1 MTRVSKIIPPQI
13 QDRYPKMM
21 VRKMYISPF
30 KHGVMLGI
38 YVKFQRF
45 LRHVYSEAWG
55 HDPFFRIW
63 FEMG

>member
-1 MTRVSKIIPPQI
+1 
-13 QDRYPKMM
+13 MM

-38 YVKFQRF
+38 YVKIQRF

-55 HDPFFRIW
+55 HDPFFRTW